1 MEIASHRTRGRHVGA
16 VGLCAFGLIGFMALR
31 VGGRMLAN
39 RQLKNIV
46 ATITDP
52 RIDVLTDYGIEPN
65 WVAPPSRETFLGATF
80 AAGRA
85 NIVSSFASAT
95 LDVRPEGSDVNFGE
109 TAVECPGEATRR
121 LRPVEADSQR
131 RRQTLSAENV
141 DAKCTVR
148 FSVTVEG
155 QPRTFNVAPYR
166 APTWTE
172 GNFNTNISNFVAGF
186 KGPR

>member
-1 MEIASHRTRGRHVGA
+1 M
-16 VGLCAFGLIGFMALR
+16 
-31 VGGRMLAN
+31 
-39 RQLKNIV
+39 K
-46 ATITDP
+46 
-52 RIDVLTDYGIEPN
+52 
-65 WVAPPSRETFLGATF
+65 
-80 AAGRA
+80 
-85 NIVSSFASAT
+85 
-95 LDVRPEGSDVNFGE
+95 FGE

-121 LRPVEADSQR
+121 IGRVETDSQG

-166 APTWTE
+166 APTWTV
-172 GNFNTNISNFVAGF
+172 GNYNTNIPNFVAGF